1 MTSSQII
8 KKKECINTAKMSIKQ
23 VPDNLLIR
31 IMRQSWDGKVQ
42 MCIVS
47 SGGAW
52 RSSRFIQ
59 QLDAFLT
66 PFSQSPIPK
75 GSFAIAATAFH
86 LFSQRQKAVCDSTC
100 SR

>member
-1 MTSSQII
+1 
-8 KKKECINTAKMSIKQ
+8 MSIKQ

-66 PFSQSPIPK
+66 PFSQSPITKALSLLQPQLFIYFHK
-75 GSFAIAATAFH
+75 DKKQSVIPHVDENRAA
-86 LFSQRQKAVCDSTC
+86 
-100 SR
+100 